1 MNILIL
7 GGGGREHAIADRLA
21 RDSGVKSVL
30 VFPGNPGMRIT
41 PGLQILGGEVSLLE
55 VFKIVEAHRINLVV
69 IGPEKYL
76 FAAYVDA
83 LTKAGVPAFGPT
95 EAASFL
101 EASKIKSKIF
111 MKRFRI
117 PTSDF
122 AVVYS
127 EAEAQ
132 KVIAANSRWAGFV
145 IKLSGPA
152 LGKGVIV
159 TENAGDALEAT
170 HQFFLHRPPGIEE
183 GVVIEEKVS
192 GKEVSLFYVCAGE
205 QSRFLASAC
214 DHKRLLDD
222 DEGPNTGG
230 MGAYSPCHWV
240 DQNFLQRVE
249 AAIVKPTLSGMIEN
263 GTPFSGMLFL
273 GLMVDG
279 ARISLLEYNT
289 RFGDP
294 ETQSFLP
301 IHSGNLSDLL
311 LASANGKMNLLL
323 ADGDGDGQADDSR
336 ADVSKATKENPKF
349 SLHVVKAAR
358 GYPGLFGEKVESE
371 QAVRVSGNPSTWQ
384 EARLYYAGVKEDSAR
399 EKLITS
405 GGRVLGVTGFGNSPL
420 EARNRAYTHLDHIH
434 FSGEQF
440 RSDIGGRT

>member
-7 GGGGREHAIADRLA
+7 GSGGREHAIADRLA
-21 RDSGVKSVL
+21 RDSGVKNVL

-41 PGLQILGGEVSLLE
+41 ESLQILGGEVTLPE
-55 VFKIVEAHRINLVV
+55 VFKVVEVHQINLVV
-69 IGPEKYL
+69 IGPEKFL
-76 FAAYVDA
+76 FAGFVDA

-101 EASKIKSKIF
+101 EASKIKSKNF

-122 AVVYS
+122 AVVHT

-132 KVIAANSRWAGFV
+132 KIIAANSHWAGFV

-159 TENAGDALEAT
+159 TDNASSAEAAI

-205 QSRFLASAC
+205 HAKFLASAC
-214 DHKRLLDD
+214 DHKRLLDH

-230 MGAYSPCHWV
+230 MGAYSPCHWI
-240 DQNFLQRVE
+240 DEEFLQRVE
-249 AAIVKPTLSGMIEN
+249 ATIVKPTLAGMIEN

-273 GLMVDG
+273 GLMVEG

-294 ETQSFLP
+294 ETQTFLP
-301 IHSGNLSDLL
+301 IHSGNLSELL
-311 LASANGKMNLLL
+311 LASANGTILPTVAHDEN
-323 ADGDGDGQADDSR
+323 AHG
-336 ADVSKATKENPKF
+336 SKATPENPKF
-349 SLHVVKAAR
+349 SLHVVKAAK

-371 QAVRVSGNPSTWQ
+371 QAVRVSGDLANWKD
-384 EARLYYAGVKEDSAR
+384 ARLFYAGVKEDSSG
-399 EKLITS
+399 EKLVTS
-405 GGRVLGVTGFGNSPL
+405 GGRVLGVTGFGNSPI
-420 EARNRAYTHLDHIH
+420 EARNRAYAHLDLIH

-440 RSDIGGRT
+440 RTDIGGRA